1 VQLSDF
7 SPKEVPFILLP
18 YQQRWLSDR
27 SPFKLWTKSRRI
39 GASWAEAADSTLIAA
54 SERGS
59 DVFYSSY
66 DKEMTRQF
74 ILDSA
79 DWARLYGSCASEI
92 EEDRI
97 SILQEDE
104 QKSIQVFRI
113 WFNSGHRIEAIS
125 SNPRNIR
132 SKQGRIV
139 CDEAAWVDDLKAV
152 LKAAKVMRLWGD
164 TVVLIS
170 TYNGTNNDYYDLEQE
185 VLSGKLPYS
194 RHLTTFRQAVAEGLY
209 KRICLINGL
218 KYSKENER
226 DWIEQTY
233 LEVGDDSAEELD
245 CVPRSGGDTYLPR
258 SLVESCCKRDSSK
271 VLEWVQSDQFALL
284 SDSARTAQCRQW
296 LESEVLPL
304 ISTFDPE
311 LPSYYGSDF
320 GRSQDLSVI
329 VFGQKLSNLVRK
341 VRLVLELRNIP
352 FKQQWEILRF
362 LVEKLPKFT
371 NAAMDSRGNGQ
382 QISEY
387 AWQKWGKQRVQAVM
401 LSSSFYEE
409 NFPKYKAALQE
420 GLLELPA
427 SANLVEDHRLVEVIS
442 GVPKIAQNR
451 RNKDNKGRSRHGDSA
466 IACLLFWYAASSA
479 ESFVFSYKGI
489 KSQTAISL
497 GFSSARKIRGF

>member
-97 SILQEDE
+97 SIL
-104 QKSIQVFRI
+104 
-113 WFNSGHRIEAIS
+113 
-125 SNPRNIR
+125 
-132 SKQGRIV
+132 
-139 CDEAAWVDDLKAV
+139 
-152 LKAAKVMRLWGD
+152 
-164 TVVLIS
+164 
-170 TYNGTNNDYYDLEQE
+170 
-185 VLSGKLPYS
+185 
-194 RHLTTFRQAVAEGLY
+194 LTTFRQAVAEGLY